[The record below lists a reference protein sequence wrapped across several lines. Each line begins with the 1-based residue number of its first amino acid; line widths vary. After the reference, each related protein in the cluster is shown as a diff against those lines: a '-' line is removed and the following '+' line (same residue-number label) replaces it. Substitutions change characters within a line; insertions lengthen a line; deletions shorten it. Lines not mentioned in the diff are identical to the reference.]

1 MRRQPFRLYVAKPS
15 ERRAFNVLKLFST
28 GNVAS
33 KLSALEVPRVRPRG
47 RGGSAAPRL
56 LALRPAALGWAPAA
70 AARGRRGGG
79 GGAGGA
85 GRGGAERP
93 AAPPPPPPL
102 KPGRPRPGQRP
113 AAVGPG
119 PAAAAPGRRRFGKE
133 KGKNNLRGKKKSG
146 GGGRGACLKASNCR
160 GGWQAALP
168 LSSPWE
174 AMIELVS
181 EIRLPR
187 GKNAESR
194 GFVPFSEQEGK
205 WWILNAG
212 YFQTPPPDPQYS
224 YGSSMTSE
232 RETHGS
238 GWHGPSPGPFRPCLH
253 LFFMCYII
261 TTTVSTAT
269 AV

>member
-93 AAPPPPPPL
+93 AAPPPPP

-133 KGKNNLRGKKKSG
+133 KGKNNLRGKKKKRGG
-146 GGGRGACLKASNCR
+146 GGGRVLRLLTAE
-160 GGWQAALP
+160 AAGRQR
-168 LSSPWE
+168 SP
-174 AMIELVS
+174 S
-181 EIRLPR
+181 PPR
-187 GKNAESR
+187 GK
-194 GFVPFSEQEGK
+194 P
-205 WWILNAG
+205 
-212 YFQTPPPDPQYS
+212 
-224 YGSSMTSE
+224 
-232 RETHGS
+232 
-238 GWHGPSPGPFRPCLH
+238 
-253 LFFMCYII
+253 
-261 TTTVSTAT
+261 
-269 AV
+269 